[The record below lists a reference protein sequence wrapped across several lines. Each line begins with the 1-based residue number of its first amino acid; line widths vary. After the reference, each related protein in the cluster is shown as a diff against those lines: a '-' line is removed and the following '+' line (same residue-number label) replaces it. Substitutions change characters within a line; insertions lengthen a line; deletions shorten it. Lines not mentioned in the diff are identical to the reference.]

1 MKKTFCKRDV
11 LIFNITL
18 SHSEQKFPRKIAS
31 QKHEEKKKNA
41 KISFHPSSHQQKK
54 KKKNK
59 YFTIQISDFYNFKN
73 QYDEMNLN
81 FYNFKNQSQ

>member
-1 MKKTFCKRDV
+1 MKKTSCKRDV

-54 KKKNK
+54 KKKNISPYK
-59 YFTIQISDFYNFKN
+59 YQIFITLKISINEFEF
-73 QYDEMNLN
+73 L
-81 FYNFKNQSQ
+81 